1 MVFSGCNNAP
11 SSHCSNKDGLPY
23 TNIPSTPLIAEK
35 PYISENGDKYFL
47 NIPKVEHNKVGPT
60 PGFKNADQV
69 DFTNVF
75 VADEKTS
82 AQMIT

>member
-11 SSHCSNKDGLPY
+11 ASHCSNKDGLPY

-82 AQMIT
+82 A